1 MQDLTTGPVT
11 RHLLKTTSFM
21 LVTMVFQTLYFLVDL
36 YWVGRLGTDA
46 VAAVGVAGNLTFIV
60 LAITQMLGVG
70 TTAVVSHAV
79 GRKDH
84 DAACMMFNQ
93 AQVLATL
100 SGVVFLIV
108 AWSLRVPYSRSLAA
122 DAETSR
128 LAGQYLMWFIPA
140 MALQFLMVAMGAAL
154 RAVGNFKPSMII
166 STTTVV
172 INMILAPILIF
183 GWGTGRAFGVQ
194 GAAISSLV
202 AIIIGI
208 VWYSTYFFPRDSYL
222 RFMTADW
229 KPKLDAWK
237 RMLAIGLPSGF
248 EFALMAV
255 YMMIVYTISR
265 PFGAAAQAG
274 FGIGGRI
281 VQAGFMP
288 VVALGFSV
296 APVAGQNFGAR
307 QAQRVRDTFKNAA
320 VMAVVFMIL
329 LAIVCQIAPAQL
341 VGFFTNDPAVVE
353 VGVEYLRILSI
364 SYIAS
369 GLIFVNSSMFQA
381 MGNTMPSLI
390 ASATRIILV
399 AVPAIMLSHRPG
411 FELVWVWW
419 LSAASIAVQL
429 VLSLVL
435 LRREFNRKLTF
446 GAAASSIGTASQ
458 LPIDQPEGMAQ
469 VS

>member
-1 MQDLTTGPVT
+1 
-11 RHLLKTTSFM
+11 
-21 LVTMVFQTLYFLVDL
+21 
-36 YWVGRLGTDA
+36 
-46 VAAVGVAGNLTFIV
+46 
-60 LAITQMLGVG
+60 
-70 TTAVVSHAV
+70 
-79 GRKDH
+79 
-84 DAACMMFNQ
+84 
-93 AQVLATL
+93 
-100 SGVVFLIV
+100 
-108 AWSLRVPYSRSLAA
+108 
-122 DAETSR
+122 
-128 LAGQYLMWFIPA
+128 
-140 MALQFLMVAMGAAL
+140 
-154 RAVGNFKPSMII
+154 
-166 STTTVV
+166 
-172 INMILAPILIF
+172 
-183 GWGTGRAFGVQ
+183 
-194 GAAISSLV
+194 
-202 AIIIGI
+202 
-208 VWYSTYFFPRDSYL
+208 
-222 RFMTADW
+222 MTADW

-329 LAIVCQIAPAQL
+329 LAIVCQVAPAQL